1 MTPELFATEGKTRPF
16 TSIPRL
22 TYHLTVRGTAC
33 GSASALSRMYVHFYC
48 PSYPLPTHWILTYSG
63 GITAPLI
70 GGPLVALSPTLT
82 VITSVAIFLL
92 SAILLFFLDRALV
105 RAASTTGPDPG
116 GEGPVRAYT
125 PIRVEGE

>member
-1 MTPELFATEGKTRPF
+1 MPF
-16 TSIPRL
+16 LPFINPL
-22 TYHLTVRGTAC
+22 IHTYR
-33 GSASALSRMYVHFYC
+33 
-48 PSYPLPTHWILTYSG
+48 G

-105 RAASTTGPDPG
+105 RAAPTAETDTG
-116 GEGPVRAYT
+116 GEGTLRAYT
-125 PIRVEGE
+125 PIRVEEE